1 MYYVGVGVAW
11 PPARPIK
18 LNANE
23 SHLPLRTILKCER
36 FLNANASHL
45 TAFKGRPQ

>member
-1 MYYVGVGVAW
+1 MRAGGVAR

-18 LNANE
+18 LNAND

-36 FLNANASHL
+36 FSNANDSQMQMIL
-45 TAFKGRPQ
+45 KCE